1 MLMVVGAGIAI
12 GGLVAGSFAGL
23 EPALGICGIG
33 VMLLIAAGWQ
43 SEKREREAENWRAA
57 YPSYKY

>member
-1 MLMVVGAGIAI
+1 MLMMIGAGIAL

-23 EPALGICGIG
+23 GLALGICGIG
-33 VMLLIAAGWQ
+33 ALLLIVAGWQ
-43 SEKREREAENWRAA
+43 SEKREREAESWRAA